1 MKKED
6 KQFSVNSILYDLVQG
21 ALLIL
26 KAIGYIDWPW
36 WKVLIPTWTVLGLVL
51 VLALIMLILKGAERV
66 ASE

>member
-6 KQFSVNSILYDLVQG
+6 KQLSANSILYDLVQ
-21 ALLIL
+21 AAFLIL

-36 WKVLIPTWTVLGLVL
+36 WKVLIPTWTVLGLVF
-51 VLALIMLILKGAERV
+51 VIALIMLILKGAERV